1 MKIRTNSHD
10 VLAYAAVQQ
19 QYQLIFEG
27 LDRQPWI
34 EGAKLGAG
42 AHEVFEQRRTQ

>member
-1 MKIRTNSHD
+1 MKIRINSHD
-10 VLAYAAVQQ
+10 LLAYAAVQQ

-34 EGAKLGAG
+34 EGAKLVAG
-42 AHEVFEQRRTQ
+42 ALEVCEQRKTQ